1 MRKPHK
7 KRVGQLKKI
16 LFALLFAFLILT
28 ACSSNDSE
36 SANDSDTSSGS
47 YDGSAEESAADRD
60 MGFNDS
66 ADEMIEGETAELQNE
81 SPQEA
86 DVDFENAEQATER
99 KVIYTADLRVE
110 VNDYEKTI
118 SNIQKQVTATG
129 GYVVESHTYGGDE
142 NELKEGMV
150 QVRVPQEHFQSFLEY
165 VESGSM
171 DVLER
176 SVSGQDVT
184 EEFVDLKSRLKSK
197 RVVEER
203 LLSFM
208 EGAEKTEDL
217 LKISN
222 DLAKIQEEIEQITG
236 RMNYLQNKADL
247 ATVSIYVVE
256 DRVNI
261 PKVNEEN
268 LNTWEKTQQQF
279 MESINFLISAASGLF
294 VFFGGSLPI
303 LILLAIIGLVVYG
316 VVKKRIKPSKSTSYY
331 DPNDKNEQ

>member
-1 MRKPHK
+1 M
-7 KRVGQLKKI
+7 KKI